1 MHVFLEKARDRVEQA
16 EVYHLQRKV
25 LPVQFDPDGLS
36 VIKTKQIEG
45 VALRAICEGRLG
57 YSTSTDL
64 AHPEA
69 IVDAAVATA
78 AYGDPTEVQ
87 FPGGIIEPLAGL
99 HSPATEAL
107 SAEQLVELGEAIQQ
121 RIAVEGDD
129 LEIGVSLQKTV
140 EHVRVANTNGLDA
153 EETRSSVE
161 VGIEATRAKSG
172 DIFTVDD
179 SHQLRN
185 FSDINVDRVTQRVRR
200 LLSLGRDVVSS
211 PSGSLPVVFTPSGT
225 LALLLPL
232 IMGLSGKSVL
242 LKLSPL
248 AEKLGQALFDP
259 RFNLIDDGRC
269 VAGASAGSFDDEG
282 VPTRRTPLI
291 EDGQLRAFYYD
302 LRAAQQAGVPSTG
315 NGYKGGLM
323 GGSNFRPTPSASISS
338 LLVGTGIASE
348 AELIGGI
355 KHGLLVDGVLG
366 LGQGNLN
373 AGDFSNNV
381 AAAFVIQDG
390 KIAGRVKNVML
401 AGNSYDLLRDHLIG
415 LGDKAEWVYGK
426 VLCPAIAVNNVSV
439 TAK

>member
-1 MHVFLEKARDRVEQA
+1 MHPLLEKTRDRVEQA

-87 FPGGIIEPLAGL
+87 FPGEIIESLAGL
-99 HSPATEAL
+99 HHPATEAL

-153 EETRSSVE
+153 EETRSSIE

-179 SHQLRN
+179 SHQLRA
-185 FSDINVDRVTQRVRR
+185 FSDINVERVTQRVRR

-248 AEKLGQALFDP
+248 AEKLGQELFDP
-259 RFNLIDDGRC
+259 RFSLTDDSWC

-282 VPTRRTPLI
+282 VPTQRTPLI
-291 EDGQLRAFYYD
+291 EDGQLRAFYFD
-302 LRAAQQAGVPSTG
+302 LRTAQQAGVASTG
-315 NGYKGGLM
+315 NGYKGGLL
-323 GGSNFRPTPSASISS
+323 GGSNFRPAPSTSISS
-338 LLVGTGIASE
+338 LLVETGTASE
-348 AELIGGI
+348 AELISGI

-415 LGDKAEWVYGK
+415 LGDKAEWVYGRL
-426 VLCPAIAVNNVSV
+426 LCPAIAVNNVNV